1 MLSKIL
7 LISNNGQAPKSI
19 TINHATEKQYMQYSF
34 ALMLRRLISDSN
46 AHSGFRVVI
55 AMTCTFIP
63 VLFDLQL
70 GLFEQSNLAISLS
83 LCLGVMASA
92 IVEVDE
98 NTKERKK
105 FIATV
110 IACFFVAASSVE
122 LLLPYPLFFAIG
134 LGTSTFAFMMLAS
147 LGTHYTK
154 IGFGAILIAIYTM
167 IGHKANVVWFEQ
179 PLLLVI
185 GALWYGLFA
194 IYWSHLSPNR
204 TLREQLSQLFYAIS
218 RYQLQKSDLF
228 DAQKG
233 NSKQAIIDTRQK
245 LAVLNISIMARLE
258 SSKSMIKGQYKANR
272 RQRELSL
279 LNQYYLVAEQIHE
292 RISAS
297 QYLYSQLENTFGRSQ
312 ILEGFHQLLLQL
324 SMDCHQVGA
333 NISEKK
339 IYQHSRRLKWTI
351 QALSDQLFL
360 LKQKLQLFNNNQEA
374 MQALQAIYDNLNGI
388 DCLLNSL
395 SNINKDNT
403 VIVVD
408 SENKQPP
415 SFWKT
420 IRKAYKQ
427 KTPVFKHAVRIS
439 LSLVIAY
446 LIQVQF
452 QLNNG
457 FWILSTVLF
466 VCQPSFSETRKRL
479 TLRSFGTLLGI
490 LLSFPIFIMIENELL
505 QSILMVI
512 SAFLFINYVR
522 TNYGL
527 AVIFI
532 TLFVMILT
540 NLLAP
545 SGIDVLYARIYETL
559 IGCVLSFLAISFIYP
574 DWQFKRFPALVNNHL
589 LNSSRYFKQIAQQ
602 YQFGR
607 SESII
612 FRQTRFASFKSD
624 AVLTSTWQSM
634 LFEPRSKQP
643 LKQEM
648 YSLVNRCDA
657 LNCYIAALSSHRH
670 KIESKEDIM
679 ILKGMF
685 EATSEQILYTY
696 RPELKELTAGKIDI
710 ESFEDYKVNL
720 SEESQLIV
728 EQLKLI
734 AYTAMDIQ
742 GLLLKIEQN
751 NMSQLAKQ

>member
-1 MLSKIL
+1 
-7 LISNNGQAPKSI
+7 
-19 TINHATEKQYMQYSF
+19 
-34 ALMLRRLISDSN
+34 
-46 AHSGFRVVI
+46 
-55 AMTCTFIP
+55 
-63 VLFDLQL
+63 
-70 GLFEQSNLAISLS
+70 
-83 LCLGVMASA
+83 
-92 IVEVDE
+92 
-98 NTKERKK
+98 
-105 FIATV
+105 
-110 IACFFVAASSVE
+110 
-122 LLLPYPLFFAIG
+122 
-134 LGTSTFAFMMLAS
+134 MMLAS
-147 LGTHYTK
+147 LGTHYSK
-154 IGFGAILIAIYTM
+154 VGFGAILIAIYTM
-167 IGHKANVVWFEQ
+167 IGHKDNVIWFEQ
-179 PLLLVI
+179 PLLLAI

-194 IYWSHLSPNR
+194 IYWSHLTPNR

-258 SSKSMIKGQYKANR
+258 SSKNMIKGQFQANR
-272 RQRELSL
+272 RQQELRI
-279 LNQYYLVAEQIHE
+279 LNQYYLAAEQIHE

-324 SMDCHQVGA
+324 STDCHQVGV
-333 NISEKK
+333 NISDKK
-339 IYQHSRRLKWTI
+339 RYQHSRRLKWTM

-360 LKQKLQLFNNNQEA
+360 LKQKLQLYDNNQEA

-388 DCLLNSL
+388 DNLLHSL
-395 SNINKDNT
+395 HIIET
-403 VIVVD
+403 EHHVIVVD
-408 SENKQPP
+408 SENKQPRD
-415 SFWKT
+415 FWQT
-420 IRKAYKQ
+420 ILKAYQQ

-439 LSLVIAY
+439 LSLVLAY

-452 QLNNG
+452 HLNNG

-479 TLRSFGTLLGI
+479 SLRSVGTLLGI
-490 LLSFPIFIMIENELL
+490 LLSFPIFMMIENELI
-505 QSILMVI
+505 QSVLMVS

-545 SGIDVLYARIYETL
+545 GGVDVLYARVYETL
-559 IGCVLSFLAISFIYP
+559 IGCFISFLAICFIYP
-574 DWQFKRFPALVNNHL
+574 DWQFKRFPALVNGHL

-607 SESII
+607 SENLI
-612 FRQTRFASFKSD
+612 FRQTRFSSFKSD
-624 AVLTSTWQSM
+624 AALTSAWQNM

-643 LKQEM
+643 LKQEVF
-648 YSLVNRCDA
+648 SLVNRCDA

-670 KIESKEDIM
+670 KIESTQDIKVLKE
-679 ILKGMF
+679 MF
-685 EATSEQILYTY
+685 ESTSEQILYTY
-696 RPELKELTAGKIDI
+696 RPELKALTADKIEI
-710 ESFEDYKVNL
+710 ECFENYKANL
-720 SEESQLIV
+720 SEESKLIV

-742 GLLLKIEQN
+742 VLLQKIEQYN
-751 NMSQLAKQ
+751 NITTK